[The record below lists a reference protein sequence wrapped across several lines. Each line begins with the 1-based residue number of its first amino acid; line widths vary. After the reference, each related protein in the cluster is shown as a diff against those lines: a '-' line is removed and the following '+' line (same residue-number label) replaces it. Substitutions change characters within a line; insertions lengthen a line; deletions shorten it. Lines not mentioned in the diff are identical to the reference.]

1 MKDKPPQKAKQKSTK
16 LLKAKAI
23 NIFNAWIRNRDNGQS
38 CISCSRF
45 TTLQAGHYHSAGK
58 HSHMR
63 FMEDNVHGQ
72 CLQCNYFLSGNL
84 LNYRRNLIAK
94 IGQEAVDKLDMIAGA
109 RVLNKDNRFLFE
121 EVIEK
126 YKL

>member
-1 MKDKPPQKAKQKSTK
+1 
-16 LLKAKAI
+16 
-23 NIFNAWIRNRDNGQS
+23 
-38 CISCSRF
+38 
-45 TTLQAGHYHSAGK
+45 
-58 HSHMR
+58 MR

-84 LNYRRNLIAK
+84 LNYRRNLIVK
-94 IGQEAVDKLDMIAGA
+94 IGQEAVDKLDMIAGV